1 MSSVFFG
8 RNLMQETREAIT
20 MGKIELNMKPMRI
33 KVQIVRDELHQL
45 DRLIYSFVKD
55 MKNRNEMR
63 DQLKRTERLLND
75 L

>member
-1 MSSVFFG
+1 
-8 RNLMQETREAIT
+8 MQETREAIT